1 MGFLYVAMGGA
12 VGACLRYAMSLW
24 LGGGLLPWATLA
36 TNITGSFVIG
46 LVWGLC
52 AGDEWFQNWGRLVLV
67 VGLLGGFTT
76 FSSFSID
83 TLNLINAGEYIKAG
97 TYILLSLVLTLSFVF
112 VGFLIGKSL

>member
-1 MGFLYVAMGGA
+1 MGVLYVAMGGA

-76 FSSFSID
+76 FSAFSLETIQLLEGGRVVPLLAYVSS
-83 TLNLINAGEYIKAG
+83 TLFGCIAAVWLGLRV
-97 TYILLSLVLTLSFVF
+97 TQ
-112 VGFLIGKSL
+112 